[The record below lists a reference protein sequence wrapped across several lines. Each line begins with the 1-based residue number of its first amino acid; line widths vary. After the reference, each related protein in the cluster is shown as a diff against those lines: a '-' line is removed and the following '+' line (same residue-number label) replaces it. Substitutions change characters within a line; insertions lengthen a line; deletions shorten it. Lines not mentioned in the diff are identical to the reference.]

1 MKIKIM
7 FQLTIKVKL
16 LINRTNKCYY
26 IKGNKIFKDIQLTQ
40 QDYPI

>member
-1 MKIKIM
+1 MRIKIM

-16 LINRTNKCYY
+16 LINRINKCYN